1 MPLTERQRHDAYE
14 ALHQAFGDHTDTVI
28 ELLRPDHDHLATRQ
42 DLTLGLAELRDEIAD
57 VRSEVADV
65 RIEMAGLRTELK
77 TDMAGL
83 RTELK
88 TDMAELRTELKTE
101 MRDLTSGQTRTMMLG
116 LVGSITAL
124 TVTQLIVAAL

>member
-14 ALHQAFGDHTDTVI
+14 ALHHAFGDHTDTVI

-42 DLTLGLAELRDEIAD
+42 DLTLGLAELRDEITD
-57 VRSEVADV
+57 VRSEIADV
-65 RIEMAGLRTELK
+65 RAEIADVRVEMAGLRTELK
-77 TDMAGL
+77 T
-83 RTELK
+83 E
-88 TDMAELRTELKTE
+88 MAELRTELKAE
-101 MRDLTSGQTRTMMLG
+101 MRDLTTGQTRTMMLG

>member
-28 ELLRPDHDHLATRQ
+28 DLLRPDHDHLATRE
-42 DLTLGLAELRDEIAD
+42 DLRLGLTD
-57 VRSEVADV
+57 VRVEINDV
-65 RIEMAGLRTELK
+65 RVE
-77 TDMAGL
+77 
-83 RTELK
+83 
-88 TDMAELRTELKTE
+88 MAELRTELKTE
-101 MRDLTSGQTRTMMLG
+101 MRDLTTGQTRTMMLG